1 VAKTPVQAT
10 VTLWTPTL
18 LFLTVP
24 AGAQSG
30 LVKVF
35 TEGKTSNGMPFMV
48 TPGSYAGSCPAFP
61 PNNQLQIVT
70 SSLENGTAGQ
80 SYSVTLSAT
89 GGAASYAWAITS
101 GSLPS
106 GLSLTP
112 STGVIAGTP
121 TGTAGPVDLTVQVTD
136 HSSPPQT
143 TSAVLSL
150 TVESQTLTA
159 GTVYSYSAN
168 YDGVGNVTSYNDSVM
183 GAWTNIAYDSLNRL
197 VSDTA
202 TSGAYN
208 TQYGCWTYDSFG
220 NRTSEAMSTTPCGN
234 NPPLMSWATY
244 NVSNT
249 NRMDT
254 DSTSTLYGA
263 TPGYDPTGNLKSD
276 GGNTYLYDAEDRIC
290 AVQST
295 PVAGFTLMTGYLYDA
310 DGNRVAKGTLTNW
323 SCDPGTSGFQL
334 TESYVLGQAGEQLT
348 TLDGNNNWQRTNV
361 YGGGKLLATYD
372 RNGLHFHLADPLGSR
387 RLQTSAAGQPEL
399 DCQSLPFGDQ
409 QYCFPDPNSPATA
422 DDATPLHFTGKE
434 RDTESGNDY
443 FGARY
448 YASSMGRFMSPDWS
462 AKMEPVPYAKLD
474 NPQTLNLYAYVGN
487 NPLRFVDADGH
498 EVDLNGTDKQK
509 AEEQRRLAANATRTD
524 KNGMKESSLFK
535 NVTDKNGKTTMI
547 LNKDATANWSG
558 GHSQGFK
565 DIVQTINNKDVVSV
579 NLVGSDDNQTINNGN
594 GNFTVN
600 LATNRTAYDRV
611 VPMKNGN
618 SLEIIAGHEIL
629 GHARMGMLGI
639 PDAWRDG
646 SGSPVFQYENN
657 VLRPEYQ
664 QAHPDGPITGPRL
677 PMEP

>member
-1 VAKTPVQAT
+1 
-10 VTLWTPTL
+10 
-18 LFLTVP
+18 
-24 AGAQSG
+24 
-30 LVKVF
+30 
-35 TEGKTSNGMPFMV
+35 M
-48 TPGSYAGSCPAFP
+48 
-61 PNNQLQIVT
+61 
-70 SSLENGTAGQ
+70 
-80 SYSVTLSAT
+80 
-89 GGAASYAWAITS
+89 
-101 GSLPS
+101 
-106 GLSLTP
+106 
-112 STGVIAGTP
+112 
-121 TGTAGPVDLTVQVTD
+121 
-136 HSSPPQT
+136 
-143 TSAVLSL
+143 
-150 TVESQTLTA
+150 
-159 GTVYSYSAN
+159 
-168 YDGVGNVTSYNDSVM
+168 
-183 GAWTNIAYDSLNRL
+183 
-197 VSDTA
+197 
-202 TSGAYN
+202 
-208 TQYGCWTYDSFG
+208 
-220 NRTSEAMSTTPCGN
+220 
-234 NPPLMSWATY
+234 
-244 NVSNT
+244 
-249 NRMDT
+249 
-254 DSTSTLYGA
+254 
-263 TPGYDPTGNLKSD
+263 
-276 GGNTYLYDAEDRIC
+276 
-290 AVQST
+290 
-295 PVAGFTLMTGYLYDA
+295 
-310 DGNRVAKGTLTNW
+310 
-323 SCDPGTSGFQL
+323 
-334 TESYVLGQAGEQLT
+334 
-348 TLDGNNNWQRTNV
+348 
-361 YGGGKLLATYD
+361 LATYD